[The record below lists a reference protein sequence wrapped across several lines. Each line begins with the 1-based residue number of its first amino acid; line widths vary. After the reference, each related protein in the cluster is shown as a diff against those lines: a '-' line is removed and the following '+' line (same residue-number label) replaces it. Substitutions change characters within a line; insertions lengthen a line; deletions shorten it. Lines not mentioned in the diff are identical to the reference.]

1 MMLRRRA
8 GGLPDIRRDDE
19 EEYREGVDE
28 GRELG
33 EERVREHEDNGG
45 GGGGSVGEGQRDRE
59 HENNGRG
66 GGENGQTEQLENHD
80 HLVAEESDQS
90 LEMSLNGM
98 DNELPGGDV
107 TNESNDSRTERLAAR
122 DITDDEEDVALIN
135 SIGEENVHASIRH
148 MTELMEEEEEEE
160 VPLIIAEEEEE
171 EENASIEGVDGNRE
185 EANPIVSQSMASNE
199 DGTFAAITL
208 TESCEENEEE
218 ELTALS

>member
-19 EEYREGVDE
+19 EEEREGVDE
-28 GRELG
+28 GGELG
-33 EERVREHEDNGG
+33 EERDREHEDNGEG
-45 GGGGSVGEGQRDRE
+45 GGGDVGEEQRDRE

-98 DNELPGGDV
+98 DNELPGGDM

-148 MTELMEEEEEEE
+148 MAELMEEEEEEE

-185 EANPIVSQSMASNE
+185 EANPIVSQGMASNE
-199 DGTFAAITL
+199 DGTVAAITL